1 MTVSWMKCLK
11 LIEKEPV
18 VVKSIGL
25 VLVIRKVVGKFGKS
39 DVIDCLIVKEEL
51 SAS

>member
-1 MTVSWMKCLK
+1 MKCLK

-18 VVKSIGL
+18 VVKSIEL
-25 VLVIRKVVGKFGKS
+25 VLVCRKVLAKFGKS
-39 DVIDCLIVKEEL
+39 EGLDCLIVKEEL